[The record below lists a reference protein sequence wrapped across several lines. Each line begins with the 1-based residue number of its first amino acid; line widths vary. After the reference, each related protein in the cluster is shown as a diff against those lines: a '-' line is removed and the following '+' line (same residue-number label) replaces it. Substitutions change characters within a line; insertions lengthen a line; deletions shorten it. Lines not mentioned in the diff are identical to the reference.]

1 MHRTARAGKIRA
13 LLVSAFVLSA
23 SALLA
28 GCGATRLALTKE
40 ELADRRLAQIEQIR
54 TDFVSLSSK
63 VVRRLDAEQRAYEEA
78 IARGENATPPV
89 LDVLAISGGGDW
101 GAFGA
106 GVLQGWREVR
116 GEFALPTFDVVTG
129 VSTGALIAPFA
140 FLGDDASLSVVDD
153 LYRKPKSDWVVLKDW
168 FVFLPWRES
177 FTDIS
182 GLRRELEENLT
193 PERIARIAEE
203 SKKDR
208 AIVIGAT
215 NLDLGLPRAWVL
227 GREAEHSDERGGVK
241 RVHDILMASA
251 AIPGIFPPV
260 VIDDT
265 LYVDGGTTAN
275 VLLGANLRSEQSVLG
290 TWRRTFPGRKPPRLR
305 FWAIINN
312 TLGDAPSIVQP
323 SWPDLMTKS
332 LVTLTRSATKSSLR
346 SFLNQAELL
355 RRAEGVD
362 IEVRF
367 IAVPNDF
374 VPPVEGQFKK
384 ETMNML
390 ADIGQRL
397 GRDASNWRTELAD
410 FEEPVLT
417 IEKAVE
423 QEKKA
428 AEGGPKQ
435 PEPAASVPVQR

>member
-1 MHRTARAGKIRA
+1 MLNRTASVFVAACAVA
-13 LLVSAFVLSA
+13 LLN
-23 SALLA
+23 
-28 GCGATRLALTKE
+28 GCGATRPALTKE
-40 ELADRRLAQIEQIR
+40 ELADRRLEQIEQIR

-63 VVRRLDAEQRAYEEA
+63 VVRRLDAEQRAHEDA
-78 IARGENATPPV
+78 VARGEATTTPV

-106 GVLQGWREVR
+106 GVLQGWRAVQ
-116 GEFALPTFDVVTG
+116 GELALPTFDVVTG

-140 FLGDDASLSVVDD
+140 FLGDDASLAIVDD
-153 LYRKPKSDWVVLKDW
+153 LYRSPKSDWVVLKDW

-177 FTDIS
+177 FTDIG
-182 GLRRELEENLT
+182 GLRRELETSLT
-193 PERIARIAEE
+193 PDRIARIAEE

-208 AIVIGAT
+208 AIVIGTT

-227 GREAEHSDERGGVK
+227 GREAEHSGERGGVK

-290 TWRRTFPGRKPPRLR
+290 TWRRTFPGRKLPRLR
-305 FWAIINN
+305 FWTIINN

-323 SWPDLMTKS
+323 SWPDLMSKS

-384 ETMNML
+384 ETMNAL
-390 ADIGQRL
+390 ADIGLRL
-397 GRDASNWRTELAD
+397 GRDPANWRTELAD

-417 IEKAVE
+417 IEKVVE
-423 QEKKA
+423 QEKKDA
-428 AEGGPKQ
+428 ANAPQQ
-435 PEPAASVPVQR
+435 PEPSASAPVQR